1 LDIDPKAAGMSAQ
14 RLERLTAHLENQYLQ
29 PEKIAGCQVLVARR
43 GKIAYFRS
51 LGFADLAD
59 RRPIEDDTLFRIYS
73 MTKPITSIALMQLY
87 ERGLFQ
93 LNDPISR
100 VIPGWR
106 RPNVFLGLSDH
117 GELQVEPATSEITFR
132 QILSHT
138 AGLSYGNGN
147 HPVDKL
153 YAAAG
158 LNDRRQSHLASFVEV
173 LAEIPLYYHPGQ
185 AWLYSYAT
193 DVCGYLVE
201 ALSGMAFGDYL
212 KTYVFEPLG
221 MIDTGFYVPT
231 EKVFRLASNYER
243 QSDKTLQRIDA
254 AETSTYLE
262 PPTFESGG
270 GGLVS
275 TTKDYFN
282 FCQMLLQDG
291 QLEGERIVSRR
302 TLGLMRQNHLRQGR
316 DLTQMA
322 IGSFSETAYE
332 GIGFGLGFAMNLNEV
347 ASGQIGVDDFYWGG
361 AASTIFSVDP
371 REDLV
376 ILFMT
381 QLMPS
386 STFNFRGQIKNI
398 VYGAIDD

>member
-1 LDIDPKAAGMSAQ
+1 MDIDPKAAGMSAQ

-158 LNDRRQSHLASFVEV
+158 LNDRRQSHLACFVEV
-173 LAEIPLYYHPGQ
+173 LAEIPLYYNTGQ
-185 AWLYSYAT
+185 AWLYSYAS
-193 DVCGYLVE
+193 DVCGYL
-201 ALSGMAFGDYL
+201 
-212 KTYVFEPLG
+212 FE
-221 MIDTGFYVPT
+221 
-231 EKVFRLASNYER
+231 
-243 QSDKTLQRIDA
+243 
-254 AETSTYLE
+254 
-262 PPTFESGG
+262 
-270 GGLVS
+270 
-275 TTKDYFN
+275 
-282 FCQMLLQDG
+282 
-291 QLEGERIVSRR
+291 
-302 TLGLMRQNHLRQGR
+302 
-316 DLTQMA
+316 
-322 IGSFSETAYE
+322 
-332 GIGFGLGFAMNLNEV
+332 
-347 ASGQIGVDDFYWGG
+347 
-361 AASTIFSVDP
+361 
-371 REDLV
+371 
-376 ILFMT
+376 
-381 QLMPS
+381 
-386 STFNFRGQIKNI
+386 
-398 VYGAIDD
+398 

>member
-1 LDIDPKAAGMSAQ
+1 
-14 RLERLTAHLENQYLQ
+14 
-29 PEKIAGCQVLVARR
+29 
-43 GKIAYFRS
+43 
-51 LGFADLAD
+51 
-59 RRPIEDDTLFRIYS
+59 
-73 MTKPITSIALMQLY
+73 
-87 ERGLFQ
+87 
-93 LNDPISR
+93 
-100 VIPGWR
+100 
-106 RPNVFLGLSDH
+106 
-117 GELQVEPATSEITFR
+117 
-132 QILSHT
+132 
-138 AGLSYGNGN
+138 
-147 HPVDKL
+147 
-153 YAAAG
+153 
-158 LNDRRQSHLASFVEV
+158 
-173 LAEIPLYYHPGQ
+173 
-185 AWLYSYAT
+185 
-193 DVCGYLVE
+193 
-201 ALSGMAFGDYL
+201 
-212 KTYVFEPLG
+212 
-221 MIDTGFYVPT
+221 
-231 EKVFRLASNYER
+231 VFRLASNYER